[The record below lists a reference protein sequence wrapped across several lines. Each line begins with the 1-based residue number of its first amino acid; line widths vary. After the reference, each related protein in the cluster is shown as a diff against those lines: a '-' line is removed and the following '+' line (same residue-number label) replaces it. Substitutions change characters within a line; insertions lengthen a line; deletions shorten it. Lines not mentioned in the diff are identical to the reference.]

1 MVLSNKCLVQVSI
14 SSIINHKRSLITN
27 EFILNI
33 LENCKDFH
41 FRGLWLWLH
50 LDPDVNTHW
59 IIEKEDTEASKQ
71 GHSAD
76 QWLQDHPH
84 GASDLQH
91 IIMSNHEI

>member
-1 MVLSNKCLVQVSI
+1 M
-14 SSIINHKRSLITN
+14 
-27 EFILNI
+27 
-33 LENCKDFH
+33 ENCKDFH

-91 IIMSNHEI
+91 IIMSNQDIDHPHCASDLQHTTMSNHEI

>member
-1 MVLSNKCLVQVSI
+1 MAV
-14 SSIINHKRSLITN
+14 
-27 EFILNI
+27 
-33 LENCKDFH
+33 
-41 FRGLWLWLH
+41 WLH

-84 GASDLQH
+84 GASDL
-91 IIMSNHEI
+91 